1 MTKEESAPDEA
12 SALRPQVRLRG
23 LLASE
28 LVNRGTASEHQAWVL
43 NSTSRGQVRLKQLNA
58 NPFELGA
65 APATPGSEVEAE
77 GYLLGSE
84 LRYTALR
91 QL

>member
-1 MTKEESAPDEA
+1 MTKEQSPPDQA
-12 SALRPQVRLRG
+12 SAQRPLVILRG
-23 LLASE
+23 QLASE
-28 LVNRGTASEHQAWVL
+28 WVNKGTASEHQSWVL
-43 NSTSRGQVRLKQLNA
+43 NSPSRGQVRLKQLNA
-58 NPFELGA
+58 NPFERGA

>member
-1 MTKEESAPDEA
+1 MTKVQSSPDQN
-12 SALRPQVRLRG
+12 SQVRRQVRLRG

-43 NSTSRGQVRLKQLNA
+43 NSTSQGQVRLKQLNA

>member
-1 MTKEESAPDEA
+1 MTKAESPPDQA
-12 SALRPQVRLRG
+12 NAARRQVRLRG
-23 LLASE
+23 QLSSE
-28 LVNRGTASEHQAWVL
+28 WVNKGTASEHQAWVL
-43 NSTSRGQVRLKQLNA
+43 NSTSQGQVRLKQLNA
-58 NPFELGA
+58 NPFEMGA

-77 GYLLGSE
+77 GYLVGSE